1 MFYNHS
7 YQNRPKNNLMLEGTI
22 EQLTFFTPIR
32 VEYISRSNFY
42 FRMMYCIYLSVFKWL
57 NHDIHI
63 LIEKYY
69 CFYNSHFFYW
79 GSRFYSS
86 CQETHILNPRRST
99 QQLTAAYPVICE
111 VCIFTSMW
119 KTLLWP
125 YHFNKKWDLGLK

>member
-69 CFYNSHFFYW
+69 CFYNSHFFLL
-79 GSRFYSS
+79 GIKILFQLSRNPHFKPSAFYTTTYCSLPS
-86 CQETHILNPRRST
+86 YMRGL
-99 QQLTAAYPVICE
+99 
-111 VCIFTSMW
+111 
-119 KTLLWP
+119 
-125 YHFNKKWDLGLK
+125 HFDFHVEDTFMTVSFQ